1 MSKKSNLNSDEE
13 YFLKDSIYKYYHPIE
28 PYTSKTGYNFNK

>member
-1 MSKKSNLNSDEE
+1 MSKKNTLNKDEE
-13 YFLKDSIYKYYHPIE
+13 YFLKDNIKNYYHPIE